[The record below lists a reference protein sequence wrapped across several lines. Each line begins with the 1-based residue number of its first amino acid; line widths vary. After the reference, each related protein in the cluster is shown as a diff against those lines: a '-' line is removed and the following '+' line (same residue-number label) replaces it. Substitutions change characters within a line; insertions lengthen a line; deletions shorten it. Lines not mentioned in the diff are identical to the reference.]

1 MTDPQPPARYKVG
14 LVQMA
19 MSADPDANL
28 KKAVAKVSEAA
39 AAGARLVCLPELF
52 RSQYFAQHEDPALF
66 DLAEP
71 VPGPSTE
78 ALGKVAK
85 QAGVVVIVPVF
96 ERRAAGLYHNS
107 AAVIDADGR
116 VLGIYRKMHIPDDPA
131 YYEKF
136 YFTPGDLGFR
146 AFDTRVGRIGT
157 LVCWDQ
163 WYPEGA
169 RLTALQGANVLL
181 YPTAIGWHP
190 KEKAT
195 HGAQQL
201 DAWRTIQRSHAIAN
215 GCYVAAVNR
224 VGHERPAG
232 VDGDGIEFWGSSFLV
247 DPFGAVVAEAPRD
260 REVIVVGEIDL
271 GRIEEVRRG
280 WPFLRDR
287 RIDAYAGIG
296 SRFLGNSAGHER
308 QARRVR
314 ERGGVDHPR
323 VEFFRFPT
331 NRGWTRDFG
340 PLFVRRSNPQPE
352 LAIARFRFN
361 AWAKYP
367 DWNKDDQVPERVAAR
382 LKLRLFRA
390 RVGARDV
397 VLEGGSIDVNGKGTL
412 LTTEECLL
420 DPAVQVR
427 NPGLG
432 RSEIEAVLRDQ
443 LGATNVLWLGRGIAG
458 DDTHGHV
465 DDLCR
470 FVNPRMVV
478 LCRETD
484 AHDANYRAL
493 EENRERLQGMRLE
506 DGSKIEVVDLPI
518 PAPLTFDG
526 PRLPASYAHFYVSN
540 RT

>member
-1 MTDPQPPARYKVG
+1 MTDRQPPARYTVG

-157 LVCWDQ
+157 LICWDQ

-224 VGHERPAG
+224 VGHERPAAA
-232 VDGDGIEFWGSSFLV
+232 DGDGIEFWGASFLA
-247 DPFGAVVAEAPRD
+247 DPFGAIVAEAPQD
-260 REVIVVGEIDL
+260 REAIVLGEIDL

-296 SRFLGNSAGHER
+296 SRFLD
-308 QARRVR
+308 
-314 ERGGVDHPR
+314 DHP
-323 VEFFRFPT
+323 
-331 NRGWTRDFG
+331 
-340 PLFVRRSNPQPE
+340 
-352 LAIARFRFN
+352 
-361 AWAKYP
+361 
-367 DWNKDDQVPERVAAR
+367 
-382 LKLRLFRA
+382 
-390 RVGARDV
+390 
-397 VLEGGSIDVNGKGTL
+397 
-412 LTTEECLL
+412 
-420 DPAVQVR
+420 
-427 NPGLG
+427 
-432 RSEIEAVLRDQ
+432 
-443 LGATNVLWLGRGIAG
+443 
-458 DDTHGHV
+458 
-465 DDLCR
+465 
-470 FVNPRMVV
+470 
-478 LCRETD
+478 
-484 AHDANYRAL
+484 
-493 EENRERLQGMRLE
+493 
-506 DGSKIEVVDLPI
+506 
-518 PAPLTFDG
+518 
-526 PRLPASYAHFYVSN
+526 
-540 RT
+540 